1 MKTLIKTRI
10 LDRIDLS
17 ILDVLQ
23 RNGRISN
30 VNLAKQVNLSPSPC
44 LERVKKLEDA
54 GYIEGYS
61 AKLNA
66 TKLQQNLV
74 AHVEVTLKESTE
86 AVFDTFKQDIMRIK
100 QVVSCDLVAGGY
112 DYLLKIRVS
121 DMTEYREVLG
131 KIVDIPGVG
140 TNRTYMVIEHV
151 KQDSGLVID
160 TTYE

>member
-23 RNGRISN
+23 RSGRISN

-61 AKLNA
+61 ARLNA
-66 TKLQQNLV
+66 TKLKQNLV

-86 AVFDTFKQDIMRIK
+86 AAFDTFKQDIVRIK
-100 QVVSCDLVAGGY
+100 QVVSCDMVAGGY
-112 DYLLKIRVS
+112 DYLLKIRTA

-151 KQDSGLVID
+151 KRDSGLVID

>member
-1 MKTLIKTRI
+1 
-10 LDRIDLS
+10 
-17 ILDVLQ
+17 
-23 RNGRISN
+23 
-30 VNLAKQVNLSPSPC
+30 
-44 LERVKKLEDA
+44 
-54 GYIEGYS
+54 
-61 AKLNA
+61 
-66 TKLQQNLV
+66 
-74 AHVEVTLKESTE
+74 VTLKESTE

-151 KQDSGLVID
+151 KQDNGLVID

>member
-1 MKTLIKTRI
+1 MKTLIKTRV

-23 RNGRISN
+23 KNGRISN

-66 TKLQQNLV
+66 TKLQQNVV
-74 AHVEVTLKESTE
+74 AQSGEQLRKVMNKTLGIVEGSL
-86 AVFDTFKQDIMRIK
+86 R
-100 QVVSCDLVAGGY
+100 
-112 DYLLKIRVS
+112 
-121 DMTEYREVLG
+121 
-131 KIVDIPGVG
+131 
-140 TNRTYMVIEHV
+140 
-151 KQDSGLVID
+151 DS
-160 TTYE
+160 